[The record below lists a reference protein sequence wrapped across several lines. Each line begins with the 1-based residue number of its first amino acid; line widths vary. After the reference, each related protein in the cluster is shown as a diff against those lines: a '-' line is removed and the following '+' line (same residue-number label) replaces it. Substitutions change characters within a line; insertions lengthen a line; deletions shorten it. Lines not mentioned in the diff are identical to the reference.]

1 MRNIF
6 LFLFL
11 FLLFSCSNNNS
22 EVEAEL
28 IITNPNIT
36 AKTIVDEAE
45 KKILI
50 EEQNTSGYET
60 YSSLEEKNK
69 ELSKEIL
76 LLEMSLKNLR
86 RQYETPHIEKSISKE
101 YIAPTSILEPTATS
115 IPISTIIP
123 IPDLIPD
130 PIKDPMPTPTPL
142 PKPEKIT
149 NSDSNCEDR
158 KDYVYCTSSEA
169 IVAPF
174 TTLEWGVEKGYSPE
188 VFCASDLQ
196 ETVCPAVTSS
206 LLAAMIEWG
215 SYEPVEYWVLGTEK
229 EAASVLTNINC
240 ERRENRGQD
249 SMVDC
254 LRKHGPEGDHGFDYY
269 RRMGKEAI
277 EKNGINYGSTFAN
290 SGDTVAAHMGH
301 DEWGFHFFGSSIP
314 FGFTDIFQPIYEN
327 NPIFFVE
334 GGSKEVSN
342 LEGLNAGRD
351 QKTLFHEYFHGI
363 QNSFIQ
369 TSDREKRESLLGPDW
384 FVEGAAEYMAQIKY
398 KKSIDIKLLKP
409 IYGLESYELKLNMT
423 LKMMNAVGN
432 LYDNPIEVPTAIC
445 PGSKLQDLNY
455 ENSCNS
461 LSDLGTWA
469 IAILAHVYGED
480 LLLKSFYPS
489 LNESPNWEVAF
500 KDTYG
505 LSLEEFYVDF
515 DKFFKHVDKDSA
527 FTVLPT
533 TTRAKQIYKDILLS
547 ME

>member
-240 ERRENRGQD
+240 EKRENRGQMR
-249 SMVDC
+249 MVDC

-269 RRMGKEAI
+269 RLLGEEGLDNQRQKGSMGL
-277 EKNGINYGSTFAN
+277 NGHR
-290 SGDTVAAHMGH
+290 D
-301 DEWGFHFFGSSIP
+301 WGIHYFTSSIP
-314 FGFTDIFQPIYEN
+314 WGFTDIFQPI
-327 NPIFFVE
+327 
-334 GGSKEVSN
+334 
-342 LEGLNAGRD
+342 NAGGD
-351 QKTLFHEYFHGI
+351 QKGLFHEYFHGI
-363 QNSFIQ
+363 QHSYIQ
-369 TSDREKRESLLGPDW
+369 SSDREKREDLLGPVW
-384 FVEGAAEYMAQIKY
+384 FIEGGAEYMAQIKY
-398 KKSIDIKLLKP
+398 KKAIDTKLLKR
-409 IYGLESYELKLNMT
+409 IYGGEPYILRDEMEN
-423 LKMMNAVGN
+423 KMMSGLQN
-432 LYDNPIEVPTAIC
+432 LTNTC
-445 PGSKLQDLNY
+445 PGSKLQDFSYQFN
-455 ENSCNS
+455 CNGAS
-461 LSDLGTWA
+461 YDLGAWA
-469 IAILAHVYGED
+469 IAYLAHVYGED
-480 LLLKSFYPS
+480 LLLESFYPE
-489 LNESPNWEVAF
+489 LNSNSNGWEGTF
-500 KDTYG
+500 RKTYG
-505 LSLEEFYVDF
+505 ISSEEFYTDF
-515 DKFFKHVDKDSA
+515 DKFLGLQGSDYDLFH
-527 FTVLPT
+527 
-533 TTRAKQIYKDILLS
+533 DILGK
-547 ME
+547 MEYRILN